1 MKLVKRLGGLLLV
14 STVVLGY
21 SLLSWRGPWRLD
33 GSHLRTRG
41 LEPAGGVV
49 ITGFHTTPAALGAG
63 VLAAVGLY
71 YTHRTLQHTRDK
83 DRVRAEI
90 EREGQVTDRYVEAIK
105 LLGSD
110 NRTERLGG
118 IYALQ
123 RIMHDS
129 AKDHTTILS
138 VLAAYIRTYQAAAND
153 QLTDSASANADPP
166 SVLLSEDVRAALS
179 VIARRPKRNLS
190 DEWVD
195 MRSEPFRVR

>member
-1 MKLVKRLGGLLLV
+1 MMSVMKLVKRLGGLLLV

-33 GSHLRTRG
+33 GSHLCTRG
-41 LEPAGGVV
+41 LEPADGVV
-49 ITGFHTTPAALGAG
+49 ITGSRTTPAALGAG

-129 AKDHTTILS
+129 AKDHTTIVS

-153 QLTDSASANADPP
+153 QLTDSAG
-166 SVLLSEDVRAALS
+166 
-179 VIARRPKRNLS
+179 IQ
-190 DEWVD
+190 
-195 MRSEPFRVR
+195 